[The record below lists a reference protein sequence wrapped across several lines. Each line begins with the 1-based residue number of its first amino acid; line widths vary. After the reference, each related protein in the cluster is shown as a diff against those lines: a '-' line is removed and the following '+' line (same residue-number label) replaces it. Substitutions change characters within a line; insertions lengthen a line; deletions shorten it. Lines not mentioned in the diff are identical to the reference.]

1 MTEMVEI
8 IEVVRMGNSVLVTF
22 SDGKIATLTAAEI
35 YVFAVS
41 PPAEPDRS
49 AI

>member
-1 MTEMVEI
+1 MTEAVKI
-8 IEVVRMGNSVLVTF
+8 IEVVRMANSVLVTF

-35 YVFAVS
+35 HAS
-41 PPAEPDRS
+41 AAQPPTEPDRS